1 MSNNAEKLRILA
13 ALYESFKWFCI
24 KFMPI
29 KSGDPMNGGG
39 EREKEASVGRAGKK
53 IAQSFDWAILGEFGR
68 CERIRTSDPLHPMQ
82 MRYLAALHTDGVSSA
97 DGEGV

>member
-1 MSNNAEKLRILA
+1 MVADSVAGWGRGAYSGCVSTALVIVACLIDCKPVGDSITLVSTSLFLWPAEKLRILA

-39 EREKEASVGRAGKK
+39 ERKKRQASGVQAKK
-53 IAQSFDWAILGEFGR
+53 
-68 CERIRTSDPLHPMQ
+68 
-82 MRYLAALHTDGVSSA
+82 
-97 DGEGV
+97 